1 MSTGHGLE
9 FFVHGSYKP
18 DAAGVFY
25 EDLPLLSFTALI
37 SCLGKHA
44 FQIQAR
50 QAELE
55 AAKLNTSCD
64 TTFNNWSSS
73 AVQVVIDLLIL
84 IHAH

>member
-1 MSTGHGLE
+1 MSTGHGLDL
-9 FFVHGSYKP
+9 FVQGSYKP
-18 DAAGVFY
+18 DGVGVSH
-25 EDLPLLSFTALI
+25 EVLPLPSFTALV

-64 TTFNNWSSS
+64 TTFNDWSSS
-73 AVQVVIDLLIL
+73 AVQVII
-84 IHAH
+84 